1 VRDLLANVL
10 ARLRATNRQQRL
22 YLALGLVAVLVLVR
36 YGAAWFLDYRSGVK
50 EDIQLSATRIANAK
64 QTLERAPE
72 AERNLAELQKRYRET
87 VARLVPGDTPTLAA
101 STLQTRVSNLAAENN
116 VAIQTTQV
124 LKDEAVGTFR
134 QVSLRVTASGDLK
147 NLAAFLSGLEF
158 GALHVQVSFIELTR
172 RGAAVRRRPGQ
183 EEGPRTVSATLQI
196 AGVVQDSAKI
206 EAAGVQPVSA
216 PAGAGAG
223 AAAAPA
229 DAGAGAAAAP
239 PDAGAGA
246 AAAPPDA
253 GAPAGSA
260 PAAGAP
266 PPAAVAQAPQ
276 PGLPPSPP
284 PLPAAEPGGSDIP
297 SDPLGT
303 SRLVNPPK

>member
-1 VRDLLANVL
+1 M
-10 ARLRATNRQQRL
+10 
-22 YLALGLVAVLVLVR
+22 
-36 YGAAWFLDYRSGVK
+36 
-50 EDIQLSATRIANAK
+50 
-64 QTLERAPE
+64 
-72 AERNLAELQKRYRET
+72 
-87 VARLVPGDTPTLAA
+87 A
-101 STLQTRVSNLAAENN
+101 STRVSNLAAENN

-196 AGVVQDSAKI
+196 GGVVQDSAKI

-216 PAGAGAG
+216 PA
-223 AAAAPA
+223 

-239 PDAGAGA
+239 PDAGA

-253 GAPAGSA
+253 GAPVGSA
-260 PAAGAP
+260 PTAGAP
-266 PPAAVAQAPQ
+266 PPAAVVQAPQ

-284 PLPAAEPGGSDIP
+284 TGPAAEPGGSDIP

-303 SRLVNPPK
+303 ASLVKPPQ